1 MQFGVKPNFKNHF
14 LVKFNHNTVDLN
26 LMRNKSYLNLGLN
39 LVSRFKLKDWW
50 SWYNRIA
57 QMLKL
62 NRQLDQKSAYILSKL
77 IINKSLKLNYLAKK
91 FSKKILLVV
100 GAGPSVEDDLQKVL
114 NSGFYKKCLIA
125 AADGAT
131 TPILKIGLTP
141 DFIVTDLDGRLEDIF
156 KASKLGSIPI
166 IHAHGDNIEAL
177 KTYVPMFKKVLG
189 TTQVKPVARV
199 YNFGGFTDGDRCVFL
214 GERFNVR
221 KIVLA
226 GMNFGSK
233 IGVYSKPED
242 FYMLNPK
249 ALKIKILKL
258 KIAKMLIEWFSTW
271 AKAEIL
277 NLTSDGEKI
286 KGVKKVGYK
295 DLISLK

>member
-1 MQFGVKPNFKNHF
+1 MTSQ
-14 LVKFNHNTVDLN
+14 
-26 LMRNKSYLNLGLN
+26 
-39 LVSRFKLKDWW
+39 FKLKDWW
-50 SWYNRIA
+50 FWYGRIA
-57 QMLKL
+57 RMLGL
-62 NRQLDQKSAYILSKL
+62 NRQLDQKSAYVLSRLIL
-77 IINKSLKLNYLAKK
+77 NKNLKVNDLAKK
-91 FSKKILLVV
+91 FSKKTLLVV

-131 TPILKIGLTP
+131 TPVLRVGLVP

-166 IHAHGDNIEAL
+166 VHAHGDNIDTL
-177 KTYVPMFKKVLG
+177 KTYVPAFKKVLG

-214 GERFNVR
+214 GEKFNVK
-221 KIVLA
+221 KIILA
-226 GMNFGSK
+226 GMNFGSR

-258 KIAKMLIEWFSTW
+258 KIAKTLIEWLSTW
-271 AKAEIL
+271 ARAEIL
-277 NLTSDGEKI
+277 NLTSNGEEI
-286 KGVKKVGYK
+286 KGVKKISYK
-295 DLISLK
+295 DLAS

>member
-1 MQFGVKPNFKNHF
+1 M
-14 LVKFNHNTVDLN
+14 T
-26 LMRNKSYLNLGLN
+26 
-39 LVSRFKLKDWW
+39 SRFKLKDWW
-50 SWYNRIA
+50 FWYDRIA
-57 QMLKL
+57 KMLKL
-62 NRQLDQKSAYILSKL
+62 NKQLDQKSAYVLSRL
-77 IINKSLKLNYLAKK
+77 IVNKNLQVNDLAKK

-100 GAGPSVEDDLQKVL
+100 GAGPSVDDDLQKVL

-131 TPILKIGLTP
+131 TPALKAGLTP
-141 DFIVTDLDGRLEDIF
+141 DFVVTDLDGRLEDIF
-156 KASKLGSIPI
+156 KASKLGSIPV

-177 KTYVPMFKKVLG
+177 KAYVPVFKKVLG

-214 GERFNVR
+214 GERFNV
-221 KIVLA
+221 KKVILV
-226 GMNFGSK
+226 GMNFGSR

-242 FYMLNPK
+242 FYVLNPK

-258 KIAKMLIEWFSTW
+258 KIAKMLIEWLSTW

-277 NLTSDGEKI
+277 NLTSDGEEI
-286 KGVKKVGYK
+286 KGVKKIGYK
-295 DLISLK
+295 DLTS